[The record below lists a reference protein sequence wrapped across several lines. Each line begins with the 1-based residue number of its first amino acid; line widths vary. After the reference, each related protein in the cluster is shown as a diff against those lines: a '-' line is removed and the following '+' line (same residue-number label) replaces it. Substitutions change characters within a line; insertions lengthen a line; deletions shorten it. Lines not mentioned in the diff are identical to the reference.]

1 MKTKLPSEQEV
12 AATLGPAQAAWD
24 GIIAAIGQNHG
35 PIDREWKPSK
45 LSFGRVC
52 LLKQKKRTLLYLIPE
67 EGSITAAVVVGERAV
82 ALALASTLPA
92 TIKTLITEARPYAEG
107 RGIRF
112 PVSLMTDVAI
122 VEQLVA
128 MKIASTARAKASV
141 KTTVHTS
148 VKPSAKPTRS
158 RPQK

>member
-24 GIIAAIGQNHG
+24 GIIAAIGKNHG
-35 PIDREWKPSK
+35 PIDPEWKPSK
-45 LSFGRVC
+45 LEFGWVC

-67 EGSITAAVVVGERAV
+67 KGSITGAVVLGERAV

-92 TIKTLITEARPYAEG
+92 KIKTLITEARPYAEG

-112 PVSLMTDVAI
+112 PVSLITDVAI

-128 MKIASTARAKASV
+128 MKIASTARAKAV
-141 KTTVHTS
+141 
-148 VKPSAKPTRS
+148 AKPTRS
-158 RPQK
+158 RPSRPRK